1 MWGYGSDKWSYFRGA
16 WGRKTFWKLFC
27 CRSHVRRDLQEDSVV
42 LKWTWGAFLLVLWR
56 EPTWRTGLSAG
67 TLLNATEPRTA
78 PAEPR
83 PRGSSRQLQ
92 RSFAT
97 NSAWKDPGIGN
108 KESLATKW
116 HFFFLFKCQ
125 KWMSFFNRRDPE
137 SFEGKDPSCTF

>member
-83 PRGSSRQLQ
+83 PRGIFPATPTKLCNQQCLEGSRNREQ
-92 RSFAT
+92 RVPCHQMT
-97 NSAWKDPGIGN
+97 
-108 KESLATKW
+108 L
-116 HFFFLFKCQ
+116 FFLFKCQ